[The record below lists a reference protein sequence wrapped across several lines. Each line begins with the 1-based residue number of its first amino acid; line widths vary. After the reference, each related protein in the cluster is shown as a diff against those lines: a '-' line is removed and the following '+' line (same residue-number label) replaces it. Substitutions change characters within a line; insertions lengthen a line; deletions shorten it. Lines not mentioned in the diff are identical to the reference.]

1 MFDGFLWIIIMYY
14 MIVHMGINL
23 LVVFST
29 RKNKLADVVLLVYCV
44 HISCINS
51 CSVLSFFFFQL
62 HVFEYKRLTFLIL
75 LFVGE
80 IDLGCYISTSTIE

>member
-1 MFDGFLWIIIMYY
+1 MFDGFLWIIIIY

-23 LVVFST
+23 LLVFST

-51 CSVLSFFFFQL
+51 CSVLSFF
-62 HVFEYKRLTFLIL
+62 VS
-75 LFVGE
+75 
-80 IDLGCYISTSTIE
+80 ISCL